1 MKCRVCFVVIV
12 LTLFTFANNLFAQ
25 NAQSQFG
32 YVNVSDAVLLH
43 PTMRHFDIKTKLFK
57 LEALK
62 GINREK
68 RIEENKQDSKA
79 KLDNLVMKIKEL
91 ESSKKELEEEYSK
104 KLKKVTLSKEKFNS
118 MSESE
123 KNSYNEKKSLLES
136 EYLIKADKIRKSIY
150 SANKEFE
157 NFSSK
162 PINPG
167 LTSPKET
174 EQIFSLILDDVY
186 DAMEAV
192 ADHYKVA
199 FVFNSSAEIA
209 YIESG
214 VTIDN
219 PMGAFLDNFQE
230 IVSSKDGKKTTGEG
244 LNAWLSSKNSA
255 FRHGSDRRLS
265 AFVMKG
271 GLNMTPAVVDYIYQ
285 KHKIGEDQRKFI
297 LEFFEKIVNNE
308 VN

>member
-1 MKCRVCFVVIV
+1 MKSRVCFVLIV
-12 LTLFTFANNLFAQ
+12 LSLFVFIDSLYAQ
-25 NAQSQFG
+25 TTQSQFG

-68 RIEENKQDSKA
+68 RIEDNKKEAKA
-79 KLDNLVMKIKEL
+79 QLDELNMKIKEL
-91 ESSKKELEEEYSK
+91 EGSKKELEEEYQK
-104 KLKKVTLSKEKFNS
+104 KVKKITLPQEKLKD
-118 MSESE
+118 MSERE
-123 KNSYNEKKSLLES
+123 KNSYNKKKNLLET
-136 EYLIKADKIRKSIY
+136 EYLIEADKIRKKIY
-150 SANKEFE
+150 AANKEFE
-157 NFSSK
+157 AFASK

-174 EQIFSLILDDVY
+174 DQIFSLILDDVY

-192 ADHYKVA
+192 AAHYKVA

-214 VTIDN
+214 ITIDN
-219 PMGAFLDNFQE
+219 PIGEFLDNFDQ
-230 IVSSKDGKKTTGEG
+230 IVSSKDGKKTTGEA
-244 LNAWLSSKNSA
+244 LNAWLGSKNSA
-255 FRHGSDRRLS
+255 FRNGNDRRLT

-271 GLNMTPAVVDYIYQ
+271 GLNMTPAVIDYIYQ

-308 VN
+308 EN

>member
-1 MKCRVCFVVIV
+1 MKSRVCFLLIV
-12 LTLFTFANNLFAQ
+12 LTLFVFAENLYAQ
-25 NAQSQFG
+25 TTQSQFG

-68 RIEENKQDSKA
+68 RIEENKQEAKA
-79 KLDNLVMKIKEL
+79 KLDNISMKIKEL
-91 ESSKKELEEEYSK
+91 ESSKKELDEEYQ
-104 KLKKVTLSKEKFNS
+104 KKVKKITLSQEKIKD
-118 MSESE
+118 MSESA
-123 KNSYNEKKSLLES
+123 KKSYNEKKNLLET
-136 EYLIKADKIRKSIY
+136 EYLIKADKLRKQIY
-150 SANKEFE
+150 AANKELG
-157 NFSSK
+157 NYVSK
-162 PINPG
+162 PINAG

-174 EQIFSLILDDVY
+174 DHIFSLILDDVY

-192 ADHYKVA
+192 AAHYKVA

-214 VTIDN
+214 ITIDN
-219 PMGAFLDNFQE
+219 PIGEFLDNFDQ
-230 IVSSKDGKKTTGEG
+230 IVSSKDGKKTTGEA

-255 FRHGSDRRLS
+255 FRNGNDRRLS

-297 LEFFEKIVNNE
+297 LEFFEKILNNE
-308 VN
+308 EN